1 MGEDSQLGKTLEYQ
15 GYKHSRQLEYI
26 DLESPEPSV
35 LPVHCRP
42 SLLTELGP
50 LLKAS
55 TEEPGAPPEEDTR
68 TRTERFIDAIKPFDI
83 DDWREAKWYGRFY
96 IVVKVIH
103 CILLNTKP

>member
-1 MGEDSQLGKTLEYQ
+1 MGEYSQLGKTLEYQ
-15 GYKHSRQLEYI
+15 GYKHSRQLEYYLI
-26 DLESPEPSV
+26 YPEHSV
-35 LPVHCRP
+35 LPLHCRP
-42 SLLTELGP
+42 SLLIELGP

-96 IVVKVIH
+96 IVVKVI
-103 CILLNTKP
+103 NTSTASY